1 MPGFLPNDPRYVIG
15 ELPEVTPGNVMQ
27 TVAVDFDGVI
37 HAYTKGWC
45 GGKIYDP
52 PVKGAR
58 EAIKKLRERGY
69 IVIVH
74 TACSRPVQDV
84 MDWLVRMGIEVDAVS
99 NIKPPA
105 IAYID
110 DRGIRFTNWV
120 DILKYFA

>member
-1 MPGFLPNDPRYVIG
+1 M
-15 ELPEVTPGNVMQ
+15 
-27 TVAVDFDGVI
+27 I

-45 GGKIYDP
+45 GGEIYDE
-52 PVKGAR
+52 PVPGAR
-58 EAIKKLRERGY
+58 AAIAKLRARGY

-74 TACSRPVQDV
+74 TACSRSPQVV
-84 MDWLVRMGIEVDAVS
+84 MDWLRRQAIVVDAVS

-110 DRGIRFTNWV
+110 DRGLRFTNWQ

>member
-1 MPGFLPNDPRYVIG
+1 MPGFLPNDPRYVVG
-15 ELPEVTPGNVMQ
+15 TLPDVTPGNIMQ
-27 TVAVDFDGVI
+27 TVAIDFDGVI

-45 GGKIYDP
+45 GGEIYDE
-52 PVKGAR
+52 PVPGAR
-58 EAIKKLRERGY
+58 EAIAKLRARGY

-74 TACSRPVQDV
+74 TAYSRPPQVV
-84 MDWLVRMGIEVDAVS
+84 MDWLRQQAIVVDAVS

-110 DRGIRFTNWV
+110 DRGIRFTNWQ